1 MKYVS
6 PEYRNEKVNVNDVIT
21 NSFMITPGVVEGT
34 GGDTGIPEQKKVT
47 VTGYLS
53 HLLGG
58 M

>member
-6 PEYRNEKVNVNDVIT
+6 PEYKNEKVNVNDVIT
-21 NSFMITPGVVEGT
+21 NSFTISEGT
-34 GGDTGIPEQKKVT
+34 MKDENGNDQKTVT

-53 HLLGG
+53 HLLAG